1 MAVEPLEHGDGLR
14 VGLRMAASDD
24 HTLVDLGCLQ
34 GLWTPEQYLR
44 LTDACDRLLEFTDG
58 RLEVLPM
65 PTDRHQAILQFLF
78 LACLSVVEE
87 TGGVVRFA
95 PLRLRIGT
103 AKFREPDLLLV
114 RDAGDPRRGNE
125 YWRGADLVMEVV
137 SPDSRDRDRRQKRVD
152 YAEAGIS
159 EYWIVDPLDDTVTV
173 LALEDAVYV
182 EHGTFRRG
190 DRAGSACLPG
200 LGVDVA
206 AVFDAE

>member
-1 MAVEPLEHGDGLR
+1 MAVEHRDGLR
-14 VGLRMAASDD
+14 VGLVMAASDD

-78 LACLSVVEE
+78 LACLSVVEG

-114 RDAGDPRRGNE
+114 RDAQDPRRANA
-125 YWRGADLVMEVV
+125 YWSGADLVMEVV
-137 SPDSRDRDRRQKRVD
+137 SPDGGDRDRRQKRTD
-152 YAEAGIS
+152 YAEAAIS
-159 EYWIVDPLDDTVTV
+159 EYWIVDPLEDTVTV
-173 LALEDAVYV
+173 LVLEGDSYAEYA
-182 EHGTFRRG
+182 TFHRG
-190 DRAGSACLPG
+190 DRARSVCLPG

>member
-1 MAVEPLEHGDGLR
+1 MAVEHRDGLR
-14 VGLRMAASDD
+14 VGLVMAASDD

-65 PTDRHQAILQFLF
+65 PTDGHQAILQFLF
-78 LACLSVVEE
+78 LACLSVVEG

-114 RDAGDPRRGNE
+114 RDAADP
-125 YWRGADLVMEVV
+125 
-137 SPDSRDRDRRQKRVD
+137 
-152 YAEAGIS
+152 YAS
-159 EYWIVDPLDDTVTV
+159 V
-173 LALEDAVYV
+173 
-182 EHGTFRRG
+182 
-190 DRAGSACLPG
+190 
-200 LGVDVA
+200 
-206 AVFDAE
+206 

>member
-1 MAVEPLEHGDGLR
+1 MAVEHRDGLR
-14 VGLRMAASDD
+14 VVASDD

-65 PTDRHQAILQFLF
+65 PTDRHQTILQFLF
-78 LACLSVVEE
+78 LACLPVVKQV
-87 TGGVVRFA
+87 GGAVRFA
-95 PLRLRIGT
+95 PLRLRIGDR
-103 AKFREPDLLLV
+103 KFREPDLLLV
-114 RDAGDPRRGNE
+114 REARDGRRSNE

-137 SPDSRDRDRRQKRVD
+137 SPDSRDRDRHQKRLD

-159 EYWIVDPLDDTVTV
+159 EYWIVDPIDDTVTV
-173 LALEDAVYV
+173 LVLADASYA

-190 DRAGSACLPG
+190 DRAGSVCLPG
-200 LGVDVA
+200 LEVDVA